1 MSRTDLANRLAAR
14 ANDVGYIIQALVSTA
29 EQYKD
34 FLNDVDLNISLALSY
49 LGDASSVLDEAADE
63 LRPGEEDNND

>member
-29 EQYKD
+29 EQYKE

-49 LGDASSVLDEAADE
+49 LGDASSVLNEASDE

>member
-1 MSRTDLANRLAAR
+1 MSRTDIADKLAAR

-49 LGDASSVLDEAADE
+49 LGDASSVLNEAADE

>member
-1 MSRTDLANRLAAR
+1 MSRTNLANSLAAR
-14 ANDVGYIIQALVSTA
+14 ANDVNYIVQTLMSTA

-49 LGDASSVLDEAADE
+49 LKDTSSVLDEAVDE
-63 LRPGEEDNND
+63 LRAGEEGNND

>member
-1 MSRTDLANRLAAR
+1 MSRTDLANGLAAR

-49 LGDASSVLDEAADE
+49 LGDASSVLNEAADE

>member
-29 EQYKD
+29 EQHKD

-49 LGDASSVLDEAADE
+49 LGDASSVLNEAADE

>member
-14 ANDVGYIIQALVSTA
+14 ANDVNYIVLALTSTA

-34 FLNDVDLNISLALSY
+34 FLNDVDLNVSLALSY
-49 LGDASSVLDEAADE
+49 LEDASSVLNEAADE
-63 LRPGEEDNND
+63 LRTDE

>member
-49 LGDASSVLDEAADE
+49 LGDASSVLNEAADE